1 MAKYKIFDLIYRQ
14 GKNKKLKTQFELC
27 SVNENIDKITNDT
40 ISMVFKSLLTDSNR
54 PKPKG
59 NNLNIFIF

>member
-27 SVNENIDKITNDT
+27 SVNENIDKI
-40 ISMVFKSLLTDSNR
+40 KSIEGRYKQLR
-54 PKPKG
+54 V
-59 NNLNIFIF
+59 I